1 MKRRASTEGRA
12 GSKTPGSGQRIDTQG
27 SKGPIAPHP
36 PRVNSSLNK
45 SNISGDSGPKKG
57 ADYYKKNSKENLSYS
72 NIDDYTKGLH
82 KPHNG
87 KSFDVDFALQEG
99 TKCLS
104 PNVAKYVTE
113 RLESERM
120 ESEAKAKESQ
130 KTGPSTDNE
139 FANKL
144 QEDLNVDRKK
154 TIEEHGK
161 KGIVSRI
168 GSYFWKS
175 SPNNEKSTKNLSVSF
190 KDDQNSNGRTSPKS
204 GPHSLGNDI
213 GGLEKLE
220 KPALPKENSA
230 DNGSAE
236 SRTSNNSMFGRVFSR
251 VKNYITKDG
260 TKEPSPNSKNST

>member
-1 MKRRASTEGRA
+1 MKRRASIEGRA

-57 ADYYKKNSKENLSYS
+57 VDYYKKNSKENLSYS

-82 KPHNG
+82 KPDNG

-113 RLESERM
+113 RMESERM

-139 FANKL
+139 FAIKL
-144 QEDLNVDRKK
+144 KQDLNVDRKK
-154 TIEEHGK
+154 TTEENGK

-204 GPHSLGNDI
+204 GPDSLGNDI
-213 GGLEKLE
+213 VGLEKLE
-220 KPALPKENSA
+220 KPAMHKENSA

-251 VKNYITKDG
+251 VKNYITNDG
-260 TKEPSPNSKNST
+260 TKEPSLNSKNSK